1 MTRGPET
8 GPSGAERL
16 FCSVEVTTLFHSYPT
31 GFGIQ
36 SNILRRRGSGH
47 VVGLFDWES
56 LCSLFSR
63 CIDLMKRT
71 AQQGVPCFEIRKQ
84 RAVIGIRPPG
94 TGRRMER
101 GKRAGGEKNRIVS
114 LFLVFTRPECTKSQ
128 YIVPWNSDRR
138 EAPGNAQKE
147 SPDFINSLPILRI
160 DARRDQVTAVAAI
173 TTHIP
178 PKSPKPFPFMSQF
191 DSTAAPYDA
200 LFLHHRSTCSFNQ
213 TTCASL

>member
-16 FCSVEVTTLFHSYPT
+16 FCSVKVTTLFHPYPT

-36 SNILRRRGSGH
+36 CNILRRRGSGH

-56 LCSLFSR
+56 LCSLFSW

-94 TGRRMER
+94 TGRKSER
-101 GKRAGGEKNRIVS
+101 KES
-114 LFLVFTRPECTKSQ
+114 
-128 YIVPWNSDRR
+128 RR
-138 EAPGNAQKE
+138 EK
-147 SPDFINSLPILRI
+147 SHRLSFWSLLASRM
-160 DARRDQVTAVAAI
+160 
-173 TTHIP
+173 HK
-178 PKSPKPFPFMSQF
+178 KSIYP
-191 DSTAAPYDA
+191 
-200 LFLHHRSTCSFNQ
+200 
-213 TTCASL
+213 SLQLG